1 MQQPIRVIQYGVG
14 PIGLEV
20 ARAALSK
27 QPTGKLELVG
37 AVDVDPDKVGR
48 DLGELLGIDGTGIEI
63 SDDIRGLLARTK
75 PDVVMHTTQ
84 SFMDLIEDQLL
95 ACVEGGAHVVS
106 STEELSYPFERAPEV
121 SARLD
126 EAARRHGRVIIG
138 TGVNP
143 GYAMDVLAVAAT
155 GVCLAVERVDVF
167 RVVNAG
173 KRRGPLQRKIGAGLT
188 EAEFNEKKAT
198 GRFGHI
204 GLRESMYLIADALDW
219 RPDRIT
225 ETLDPVF
232 ADNAID
238 TGLVQVEAGYVAGI
252 HQEVVAYVR
261 DEPVISL
268 DLKMAVSNKESFD
281 RVVVTGTPPMD
292 VLVDGG
298 IFGDTATV
306 AAVINAVPMAMQA
319 QPGIRKVTE
328 LPVPRS
334 FAV

>member
-1 MQQPIRVIQYGVG
+1 
-14 PIGLEV
+14 
-20 ARAALSK
+20 
-27 QPTGKLELVG
+27 
-37 AVDVDPDKVGR
+37 
-48 DLGELLGIDGTGIEI
+48 
-63 SDDIRGLLARTK
+63 
-75 PDVVMHTTQ
+75 
-84 SFMDLIEDQLL
+84 
-95 ACVEGGAHVVS
+95 
-106 STEELSYPFERAPEV
+106 
-121 SARLD
+121 
-126 EAARRHGRVIIG
+126 
-138 TGVNP
+138 
-143 GYAMDVLAVAAT
+143 
-155 GVCLAVERVDVF
+155 
-167 RVVNAG
+167 
-173 KRRGPLQRKIGAGLT
+173 
-188 EAEFNEKKAT
+188 
-198 GRFGHI
+198 
-204 GLRESMYLIADALDW
+204 MYLIADALDW

-319 QPGIRKVTE
+319 QPGIRKVTD